1 MTMGMR
7 TRLMTLGV
15 VLGTLALGACA
26 KQKTVAS
33 FGELDGE
40 QVMIYT
46 LKNDAGSIAKISNY
60 GGIVTELWMPDR
72 DGNLADVVLGFD
84 TLEEYQEKS
93 PYFGAM
99 VGRYG
104 NRIAKGSFT
113 LDGQTHQLATN
124 NGPNHLHGGIKGF
137 DKVLWT
143 ATPFKLDH
151 GPGLRL
157 TYLSRDGEEGYPGN
171 LSVTVEYLLTHNNEL
186 RVTTEAT
193 CDAPTPVNI
202 VHHTYWNLAGH
213 DSGTILDHELSLNAD
228 RYTPADST
236 LIPTGEIASVE
247 NTPFDFREPKSI
259 GRDIGQLPPNA
270 DDPGGFDMNYVVN
283 GPPSDLRIAARVS
296 DPASGR
302 FLEVLANQPGIQFYS
317 GNFLDGTPGKAQ
329 TPYPKHS
336 GFCLESQVFP
346 DSINRQAEDGWP
358 NAVLRPGGIYRHVMI
373 HRFGA
378 E

>member
-1 MTMGMR
+1 
-7 TRLMTLGV
+7 
-15 VLGTLALGACA
+15 
-26 KQKTVAS
+26 
-33 FGELDGE
+33 
-40 QVMIYT
+40 
-46 LKNDAGSIAKISNY
+46 
-60 GGIVTELWMPDR
+60 
-72 DGNLADVVLGFD
+72 
-84 TLEEYQEKS
+84 
-93 PYFGAM
+93 M

-124 NGPNHLHGGIKGF
+124 NAPNHLHGGIKGF
-137 DKVLWT
+137 DKVLWQ
-143 ATPFKLDH
+143 ATPFEIDH
-151 GPGLRL
+151 GPGIRL

-171 LSVTVEYLLTHNNEL
+171 LSVIVEYLLTHNNEL

-202 VHHTYWNLAGH
+202 VHHSYWNLAGH
-213 DSGTILDHELSLNAD
+213 DSGTVLDHELSLNAD

-247 NTPFDFREPKSI
+247 GTPFDFREPKSI
-259 GRDIGQLPPNA
+259 GRDIGQLPPIA

-283 GPPSDLRIAARVS
+283 GPPSALRIAARVS

-302 FLEVLANQPGIQFYS
+302 FMEVLANQPGIQFYS

-329 TPYPKHS
+329 TPYPIHS

-346 DSINRQAEDGWP
+346 DSINHQAEDGWP